1 MYEVY
6 LWYKYE
12 TIIQGLLLSVPNIIS
27 ETVKAI
33 DEDIPKPN
41 LAFRRI
47 QQQIYLN
54 YTDVKPRFAL
64 GDNETPNRECRILQK
79 VLLMC
84 SPAFHSRIHCQN
96 PSTTEPSFGFQSI
109 TMALPVHQWEGCPC
123 GCLLLIGWTLNW
135 GKKRDG
141 EREREGGRVF
151 VGVRGRRRRK
161 TGKLHVS

>member
-64 GDNETPNRECRILQK
+64 ENDQ
-79 VLLMC
+79 
-84 SPAFHSRIHCQN
+84 
-96 PSTTEPSFGFQSI
+96 
-109 TMALPVHQWEGCPC
+109 
-123 GCLLLIGWTLNW
+123 
-135 GKKRDG
+135 
-141 EREREGGRVF
+141 
-151 VGVRGRRRRK
+151 
-161 TGKLHVS
+161 